1 MDQRKSSD
9 FIHYPLEIKSTRFM
23 YILLNTVDDLPG
35 VSSKITF
42 TGLDQDDYSAV
53 GISIEMSGGPLF

>member
-1 MDQRKSSD
+1 
-9 FIHYPLEIKSTRFM
+9 M
-23 YILLNTVDDLPG
+23 YILINTVDDLPG
-35 VSSKITF
+35 ASSKITF

>member
-1 MDQRKSSD
+1 
-9 FIHYPLEIKSTRFM
+9 M

-35 VSSKITF
+35 ASSKITF

-53 GISIEMSGGPLF
+53 GINIEMSGGTLY